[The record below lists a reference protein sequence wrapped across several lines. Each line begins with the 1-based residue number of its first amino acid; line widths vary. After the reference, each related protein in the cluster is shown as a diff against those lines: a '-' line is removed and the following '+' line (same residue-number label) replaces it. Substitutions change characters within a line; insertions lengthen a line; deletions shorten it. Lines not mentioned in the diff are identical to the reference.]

1 MVIRPA
7 PAVVDPGAAAANT
20 PPVIA
25 GGLAPRRRQS
35 RIPLRG
41 WGLLG
46 LLALTSVAA
55 IYLLAG
61 GTLVGQDSVTQFYPW
76 YALLGER
83 LRAGDIPGWNPAQF
97 GGAPFAGD
105 PQSGWTYLPAML
117 AFGLLPFWLAVP
129 VYLVGH
135 VALAL
140 GATYALARKL
150 ALGVVG
156 SLIAA
161 AAYAYAGPVLG
172 RAPCCPAT
180 FQVAAWSP
188 VTLLGLELAIVAA
201 SWRARSAGWS
211 LAGLALSQIL
221 ATWIGQGAYY
231 ALLALGAYAVYRT
244 IFVPAAGPDG
254 SLPSPAQRV
263 ARLALHGSGVLT
275 IGFGLAAAG
284 ILPRLEYNAQSNLA
298 GGRYQGAGSWAAA
311 VGGVS
316 WSQLDRAAQPSLY
329 YPGGAAIALGV
340 VALLLVRRGLAVPYC
355 AALALGAA
363 ILVLPARTP
372 LHVLLYSLLPRFES
386 LHRHW
391 PERVT
396 MVAYI
401 APALL
406 AGTAVDS
413 LSRWRRRPRRL
424 LRALALPAVVGLGL
438 LAESRTNHWPAV
450 AVLLG
455 TLLVG
460 ATLLPRPLARL
471 APSLLLLLVAGDL
484 MLMNLELA
492 RQAPFGGYHRLDV
505 ASYDDADGAVA
516 FLRERTRDEPAR
528 FVGYDPGLSTSE
540 HGRATLYRS
549 RFADPEVRALLVNN
563 RATLFGLEDAQGY
576 NPVQPARTVDFLIA
590 LNGVTQEY
598 HDANVLE
605 AGIES
610 PLLDLLNV
618 RYLLIPAALP
628 PGRDDLQRLSARYP
642 TVYGDD
648 AVRILENREALP
660 RAWLVHQA
668 RQLPP
673 DQALMELARG
683 AVDPRQTALLEGS
696 PPPLAP
702 AAIPANDRAV
712 VDSASA
718 DSLRLTTRSDAPALL
733 MMSEVAY
740 PAWKAT
746 VDGEPASVLTADHLL
761 RAVAVPAGEH
771 TVELRFASSALQIG
785 TWISLATIAV
795 VTGLLL
801 GLPLVARRRAR

>member
-1 MVIRPA
+1 MAAPPLPSPATSGNPA
-7 PAVVDPGAAAANT
+7 PR
-20 PPVIA
+20 
-25 GGLAPRRRQS
+25 LARPR
-35 RIPLRG
+35 ITLRG

-46 LLALTSVAA
+46 LVALTSVAA

-76 YALLGER
+76 YALLGAR

-117 AFGLLPFWLAVP
+117 AFGLLPFWLAIP
-129 VYLVGH
+129 VFLVGH

-140 GATYALARKL
+140 AATYALARKL

-156 SLIAA
+156 SLVAA

-188 VTLLGLELAIVAA
+188 VTLLGLELAIVA
-201 SWRARSAGWS
+201 STWRARWVGWS

-221 ATWIGQGAYY
+221 AAWIGQGAYY
-231 ALLALGAYAVYRT
+231 SLLALGAYAIYRT
-244 IFVPAAGPDG
+244 IFVPRPGTDG
-254 SLPSPAQRV
+254 CRPSPMTRV
-263 ARLALHGSGVLT
+263 VRLGLHGGVVLT

-311 VGGVS
+311 VGGVT
-316 WSQLDRAAQPSLY
+316 WSQLDRASQPSLY
-329 YPGGAAIALGV
+329 YPGAAAIALGV

-413 LSRWRRRPRRL
+413 LSRWRRRPKRL
-424 LRALALPAVVGLGL
+424 LRTLVLPAVVGLVL
-438 LAESRTNHWPAV
+438 LVGSHTNRWPAV
-450 AVLLG
+450 AVLLT

-460 ATLLPRPLARL
+460 VTLLPRPLARL

-484 MLMNLELA
+484 MVMNVELA
-492 RQAPFGGYHRLDV
+492 RQAPFGGYDRMNV
-505 ASYDDADGAVA
+505 GSYDDTTGAVA

-549 RFADPEVRALLVNN
+549 RFADPEARALLVNN

-576 NPVQPARTVDFLIA
+576 NPVQPARTVDFLLA
-590 LNGVTQEY
+590 LNGVSQEY

-618 RYLLIPAALP
+618 RYLLIPADLP
-628 PGRDDLQRLSARYP
+628 TGRDDLQRLSASYP
-642 TVYGDD
+642 AVYGDG
-648 AVRILENREALP
+648 VVQVLENDAALP

-668 RQLPP
+668 RQAPP
-673 DQALMELARG
+673 DQALAELARG
-683 AVDPRQTALLEGS
+683 VVDPRQTALLDVA
-696 PPPLAP
+696 PPPLSP
-702 AAIPANDRAV
+702 AANPGNDRAIV
-712 VDSASA
+712 EMAAA
-718 DSLRLTTRSDAPALL
+718 DHLRLTTRSDAPALL
-733 MMSEVAY
+733 MMSEVTY

-746 VDGEPASVLTADHLL
+746 VDGEPATVLTADHLL

-771 TVELRFASSALQIG
+771 TVDLRFASPALSIG
-785 TWISLATIAV
+785 TGISLATIAV
-795 VTGLLL
+795 VIVMLL
-801 GLPLVARRRAR
+801 GPPLVARRPPTRRSLLYRHITP